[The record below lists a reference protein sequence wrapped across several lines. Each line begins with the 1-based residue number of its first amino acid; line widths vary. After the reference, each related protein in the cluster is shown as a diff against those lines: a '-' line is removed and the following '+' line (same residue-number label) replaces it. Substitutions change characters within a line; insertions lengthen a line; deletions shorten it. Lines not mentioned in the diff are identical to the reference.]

1 MDPMLIVIVLAL
13 TATLVTMALGLMA
26 MSSGGAANQD
36 FGTSLMW
43 TRVGFQALTLVLL
56 IVAVLIHA
64 RSG

>member
-13 TATLVTMALGLMA
+13 TATLVTMALGLLA
-26 MSSGGAANQD
+26 MSSGGEANQD
-36 FGTSLMW
+36 LGTSLMW

-56 IVAVLIHA
+56 IVAVFIHA